1 MTSKCYKIL
10 INDRRYDDWKLYDGI
25 SLNEIEK
32 INIEPVSVKLFSSD
46 VFEINNDNIK
56 ILHSSV
62 RSMQTIPGILVLNN
76 NKSYGKYKDKYL
88 YKCIPDDKRLPEFIV
103 PYNLKLGFSK
113 NIDNKYIVLSLIHIL
128 RCRRRG

>member
-56 ILHSSV
+56 ILH
-62 RSMQTIPGILVLNN
+62 
-76 NKSYGKYKDKYL
+76 
-88 YKCIPDDKRLPEFIV
+88 
-103 PYNLKLGFSK
+103 
-113 NIDNKYIVLSLIHIL
+113 
-128 RCRRRG
+128 